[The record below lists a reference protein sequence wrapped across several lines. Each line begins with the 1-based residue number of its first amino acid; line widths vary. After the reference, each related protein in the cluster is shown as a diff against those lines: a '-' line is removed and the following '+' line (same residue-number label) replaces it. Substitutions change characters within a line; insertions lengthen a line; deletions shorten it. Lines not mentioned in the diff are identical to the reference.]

1 MWNKDQKSTATVKQI
16 LDHAGSVFADLICH
30 VKISVEIEN
39 NKKHLQNISR
49 FVVQFMKAQ

>member
-1 MWNKDQKSTATVKQI
+1 VWNKDQKSTATVKQI

-39 NKKHLQNISR
+39 IKKTLA
-49 FVVQFMKAQ
+49 KY